1 MENITNNATENA
13 NVETAV
19 ETAVETKLN
28 VETLDKKF
36 LALGKSCKDIFT
48 PQERETLRAEYR
60 KRFDENWDKV
70 ITTSYLSTIRGV
82 STTGVVSYFAKDDK
96 RVDDLAS
103 SIKAIGNGK
112 PKMSE
117 AEKAI
122 AQLKKLG
129 LSLDTIK
136 TMLEK

>member
-13 NVETAV
+13 NVEN
-19 ETAVETKLN
+19 KLN

-48 PQERETLRAEYR
+48 PQERETLRAEYC

-70 ITTSYLSTIRGV
+70 ITTGYLSTIRGV

-129 LSLDTIK
+129 LSLETITAMMIK
-136 TMLEK
+136 